1 MTTVFNLVIG
11 ALIKVISGG
20 LSNWMDFKRQKELAI
35 LNTNKDLAVALQSGT
50 DKADWSA
57 RATRVILALWLMGVW
72 GYLMF
77 YIVVVRPDIQFSVFI
92 GRTFSGFWSFLTPWP
107 VNDKGIVTISA
118 GSLLWEFKTMIEI
131 LIGFYFTKIGK

>member
-20 LSNWMDFKRQKELAI
+20 LSNWMDFKRQKELAM

-57 RATRVILALWLMGVW
+57 RATRVILALWLIGVW
-72 GYLMF
+72 GYLM
-77 YIVVVRPDIQFSVFI
+77 YYVVVVNPTIEYTVFI
-92 GRTFSGFWSFLTPWP
+92 GRTLSGFWSFLIPFP

-118 GSLLWEFKTMIEI
+118 GALLWEFKTMVEI
-131 LIGFYFTKIGK
+131 LIGFYFTKMGK